1 MHMCTYNKLQPGT
14 WYQET
19 DGEGPGYGNIDI
31 MASNKRHIKI
41 LGNGNDI
48 YRNVRMMCPYNLQ
61 GNIFI
66 SCLESILYTAIT
78 TMTKKGS
85 E

>member
-1 MHMCTYNKLQPGT
+1 MYHVPNKYMCRTTIARWYLVPGT

-66 SCLESILYTAIT
+66 
-78 TMTKKGS
+78 
-85 E
+85 